1 MEFLQGENLV
11 GNRATSVMRRQ
22 PRHTP
27 LGIGEGL
34 PEESETGN
42 HFPLPGMFLVEAET
56 LTARLSS
63 GGDCSLVPEAVKPI

>member
-1 MEFLQGENLV
+1 MEFLQEENLG
-11 GNRATSVMRRQ
+11 GNRATSVMCRQ

-42 HFPLPGMFLVEAET
+42 HFPQPGMLLVEAESQT
-56 LTARLSS
+56 QLWW
-63 GGDCSLVPEAVKPI
+63 